1 MDEGQ
6 GASFGERLR
15 RLREAAG
22 LTQEEL
28 AERAGLTAKGVGALE
43 RGDRRRPYP
52 HTVRS
57 LGTALGLSA
66 DGLAKLATTVP
77 RRGTPNPTP
86 ATAAEHVVPAL
97 PAPLVGRGQDAAAV
111 VEALGGEG
119 RLLTLTGTGGVGKTS
134 LALEVGHRLS
144 NHFPGGVAFVSLS
157 QLDDPGLLLDNIAHA
172 LGLRE
177 SAGRSL
183 REVLKAAL
191 RDRQLLIILDNFE
204 HLTRA
209 ATDVAELLAMC
220 PRVQVLITSRSPLRI
235 RGERELPVR
244 PLALPDPQQ
253 PPTINSLVDVPSV
266 QLFVQRAEAVSPSF
280 ELTEANADTVAAI
293 CRRLDGLPLAI
304 ELAAARIR
312 LLSPTALLSKL
323 DQLLPVLTGGP
334 RDLPARQQTVR
345 ASVAW
350 SYDLLEESE
359 RKLFRG
365 ISVFA
370 GDWTIEGAEAV
381 APEIDILSDLGR
393 LVEASLVVRQPEGDR
408 YRMLEPIR
416 EFAAGELGECGES
429 HEVRDGHAAYYLA
442 LAEEAE
448 LGLKGQGQLHW
459 LQRLDEE
466 HDNLRTALS
475 WLLSRAREGIGESG
489 ESTQRLTATL
499 SRFWFLRG
507 HWSEGRGWLKDA
519 LSVKTGD
526 QLAARAKALDGA
538 GLIAQF
544 QNDYQ
549 RATAYLKE
557 SLALYQTLGD
567 QNGVASA
574 LTKLGFLAAFQNDGA
589 RVDELHAAIA
599 PMESQLED
607 KSTIGYLL
615 IFLGLAAV
623 IRGEIEK
630 GIDLHDQALSIFRKL
645 ADVHGMVWCLTN
657 LGLLKMVTG
666 ELRSATTVLQED
678 LGLAVQLGEP
688 ASIQYALLGLATVA
702 SQEDRPERAAR
713 LWGAAE
719 AIRAAAGMELNP
731 LARAQTMYDTWVYHA
746 RNEAGAESF
755 AKVWA
760 EGSAM
765 SLEQTLSYALSPA
778 E

>member
-1 MDEGQ
+1 M
-6 GASFGERLR
+6 
-15 RLREAAG
+15 
-22 LTQEEL
+22 
-28 AERAGLTAKGVGALE
+28 
-43 RGDRRRPYP
+43 
-52 HTVRS
+52 
-57 LGTALGLSA
+57 
-66 DGLAKLATTVP
+66 
-77 RRGTPNPTP
+77 
-86 ATAAEHVVPAL
+86 
-97 PAPLVGRGQDAAAV
+97 
-111 VEALGGEG
+111 
-119 RLLTLTGTGGVGKTS
+119 GKTS
-134 LALEVGHRLS
+134 LALEVGHRLYH
-144 NHFPGGVAFVSLS
+144 HFPGGVAFVSLS

-177 SAGRSL
+177 STGRSL

-204 HLTRA
+204 HLTQA

-220 PRVQVLITSRSPLRI
+220 PRVQVLVTSRSPLRI

-244 PLALPDPQQ
+244 PLAVPDPKQ
-253 PPTINSLVDVPSV
+253 PPAVNSLVDVPSV
-266 QLFVQRAEAVSPSF
+266 QLFVQRAEAVSPTF
-280 ELTEANADTVAAI
+280 QLTEANADTVAAI

-312 LLSPTALLSKL
+312 FLSPTALLSKL

-334 RDLPARQQTVR
+334 KDLPARQQTVR

-359 RKLFRG
+359 QKLFRG

-370 GDWTIEGAEAV
+370 GGWTIEGAEAV
-381 APEIDILSDLGR
+381 APELDILSDLGQ
-393 LVEASLVVRQPEGDR
+393 LVEASLVVQEPDGDR
-408 YRMLEPIR
+408 YRMLEPVR
-416 EFAAGELGECGES
+416 EFAAGELVECGES
-429 HEVRDGHAAYYLA
+429 HGVRDRHAAYYIA

-459 LQRLDEE
+459 LQRLDKE
-466 HDNLRTALS
+466 HDNLRTALT
-475 WLLSRAREGIGESG
+475 WLLSRAREGIAESG
-489 ESTQRLTATL
+489 ESIQRLTAVL

-507 HWSEGRGWLKDA
+507 HWSEGRGWLNDA
-519 LSVKTGD
+519 LSVNTGD
-526 QLAARAKALDGA
+526 QSAARAKALDGV

-549 RATAYLKE
+549 RATAYLEE
-557 SLALYQTLGD
+557 SLALYRNLGD

-574 LTKLGFLAAFQNDGA
+574 LTKLGFLAAFQNDRT
-589 RVDELHAAIA
+589 RVDELHTAIA
-599 PMESQLED
+599 PMEPYLED

-630 GIDLHDQALSIFRKL
+630 GIDFHDQPSSIFRQL

-657 LGLLKMVTG
+657 MGLLKMVTG
-666 ELRSATTVLQED
+666 DLLAATAVLQED
-678 LGLAVQLGEP
+678 LGLAIQLGEP

-702 SQEDRPERAAR
+702 SQEGRPECAAR

-719 AIRAAAGMELNP
+719 AIRGAAGMELNP
-731 LARAQTMYDTWVYHA
+731 LARAQTMYDTWVDHA